1 MGSRTTMWAAALT
14 CALLA
19 AGQAG
24 AQSPYPPDRYD
35 RSYGTERG
43 WPGARDRYGSP
54 DALDPYAV
62 YDEARVVRVDPV
74 VGRGGYGDS
83 RCHVRDEGGYRDG
96 YGAQRGYDPYGD
108 PYDPYA
114 RDGYD
119 PRPGSEGGRTVATIV
134 GGVVGA
140 VLGSRVGG
148 GSARYATSAI
158 GSMAGGMAGREI
170 YDAVQRD
177 RYGQRAR
184 VTVCEPVDAG
194 YGYGDGYGSVPEYD
208 VTYEYAG
215 RLHTAR
221 MPYHPGSTVRI
232 RVDTRPE

>member
-1 MGSRTTMWAAALT
+1 MGSRTTMWAAAALT
-14 CALLA
+14 GALLA

-35 RSYGTERG
+35 RGYGTDRG
-43 WPGARDRYGSP
+43 WPGARDRHG
-54 DALDPYAV
+54 DPYGAV

-74 VGRGGYGDS
+74 VARGGYGNA
-83 RCHVRDEGGYRDG
+83 CYTRDDGAVYRDG
-96 YGAQRGYDPYGD
+96 YGAQRGYDPY
-108 PYDPYA
+108 DPYA
-114 RDGYD
+114 RDRYD

-148 GSARYATSAI
+148 GSARYATSAV
-158 GSMAGGMAGREI
+158 GSMAGGIAGREI

-177 RYGQRAR
+177 RYGERAR

-194 YGYGDGYGSVPEYD
+194 YGYGDGYGSVPEYE